1 MRPPML
7 INSRVLVLV
16 LVLLLLLVLR
26 LRITIMCQGVFSSDQ
41 TINKFM
47 YFPLFTSALI
57 IGHAVLS
64 QGLPPTC
71 AFYSDKSL
79 IYVYPQC
86 CKTAMHL

>member
-1 MRPPML
+1 
-7 INSRVLVLV
+7 
-16 LVLLLLLVLR
+16 
-26 LRITIMCQGVFSSDQ
+26 
-41 TINKFM
+41 M